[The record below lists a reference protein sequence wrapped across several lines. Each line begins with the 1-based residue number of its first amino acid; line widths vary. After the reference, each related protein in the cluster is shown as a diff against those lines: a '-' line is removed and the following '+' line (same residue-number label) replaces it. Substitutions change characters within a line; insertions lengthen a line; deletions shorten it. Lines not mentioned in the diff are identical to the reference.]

1 MIRCE
6 QCVSLAHQCKKLVLL
21 HHLSFHAVCKFCHAG
36 CTVRFEDKRLL
47 FFSVS
52 CDHFRFAQQFVVRRT
67 FLSFST
73 WFAFLLI
80 PLPAVPIFPLDL
92 SVCLRP
98 LLTERSASRFLI
110 PSAAP
115 PQSRLSLNDSALT
128 QSIEDS
134 SDGAALVNEFHSFVR
149 TRTAWE
155 NICSVIMIGCKC
167 KSVCTTAE
175 TTTSMRANFFEHV
188 CATR

>member
-1 MIRCE
+1 M
-6 QCVSLAHQCKKLVLL
+6 
-21 HHLSFHAVCKFCHAG
+21 
-36 CTVRFEDKRLL
+36 
-47 FFSVS
+47 
-52 CDHFRFAQQFVVRRT
+52 
-67 FLSFST
+67 
-73 WFAFLLI
+73 
-80 PLPAVPIFPLDL
+80 PIFPLDL

-98 LLTERSASRFLI
+98 LLTERSASR
-110 PSAAP
+110 
-115 PQSRLSLNDSALT
+115 QSRLSLKDSALT

-175 TTTSMRANFFEHV
+175 TTTSVRASFFEHV
-188 CATR
+188 CAARRKKVEGTRTDSNNAAGTVQTLKGKRRVGIPKRKNAMKTAARNVESAQRAADDLQSGNTRESNTMPK